1 MSFKSEIQ
9 EAVKLNGSALT
20 FRPRESRVHSS
31 ILLSDHRLFT
41 GLTSKGDSI
50 GSMPA
55 SIVIEMS
62 SHLYKCT
69 ILYIVPCHGRG
80 VIILIYGPI

>member
-69 ILYIVPCHGRG
+69 NITKI
-80 VIILIYGPI
+80 